1 MDDTRFKS
9 FELWPQLHSQPR
21 EFFFALEKA
30 YKQGGWTVCVDE
42 LLRIDRYGLREHV
55 ENLLTQGRSLGISV
69 LVGMQRPAQIT
80 RFALSESSHVIS
92 FNHEGRDAKTLAE
105 STSPRLFPVVESLQR
120 HEFVWFHRP
129 TKQFWRGYI
138 QDLEKE

>member
-9 FELWPQLHSQPR
+9 FELWPAPR
-21 EFFFALEKA
+21 NHPVQFFLALEKA
-30 YKQGGWTVCVDE
+30 YKQGHWTVCIDE

-69 LVGMQRPAQIT
+69 LVGMQRPAFIT

-105 STSPRLFPVVESLQR
+105 STTPRILPVVASLQR

-138 QDLEKE
+138 QDLEK